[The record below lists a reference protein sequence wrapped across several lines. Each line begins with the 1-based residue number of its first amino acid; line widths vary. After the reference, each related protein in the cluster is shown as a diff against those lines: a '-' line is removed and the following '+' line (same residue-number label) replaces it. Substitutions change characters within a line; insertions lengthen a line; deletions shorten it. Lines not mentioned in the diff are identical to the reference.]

1 MFQKVPKS
9 TRVRIFLSALFML
22 AYLRIIIDRRGKEH
36 TVRGRETI
44 IRESEGKR
52 PSGYGNGFG
61 LDELVRFPLATS
73 SLNRKVPLLTLT
85 YLN

>member
-36 TVRGRETI
+36 TARGRETI
-44 IRESEGKR
+44 IRER
-52 PSGYGNGFG
+52 ARGNGPAVMATDLG
-61 LDELVRFPLATS
+61 LMSWLDSHWRLLA
-73 SLNRKVPLLTLT
+73 
-85 YLN
+85 